1 MTRREWVV
9 KLQRLLTSSITFG
22 RCLEV
27 ASQLRVPFYDMLCF
41 DRYCREANGYRNAH
55 KNGRK
60 TAPQCRL
67 STSYSICFKIFLC
80 RGIGEETQF
89 PKGKGSGLTLRV
101 SCTSLLCKLFVH
113 IRSRLLY
120 PRHDPDGERMVQKP
134 RPRRRRRT
142 LYASARG
149 RG

>member
-1 MTRREWVV
+1 MGNP
-9 KLQRLLTSSITFG
+9 QRLLTSSITFG

-101 SCTSLLCKLFVH
+101 SCTSLLCKLFAH
-113 IRSRLLY
+113 ICSVPLY
-120 PRHDPDGERMVQKP
+120 PCQSLCWSRM
-134 RPRRRRRT
+134 
-142 LYASARG
+142 LSYATTRAIRNSAYIGSTTSRV
-149 RG
+149 